1 MSNPYRTESIT
12 GQAQDEDKALFAL
25 SNVKVRALYL
35 QLGGARLDYL
45 LDKLT
50 HCMDEGA
57 DSYLRRLSQDT
68 ADYVARCEDPTLETP
83 KREKPLM
90 SVREHL
96 GVTQE
101 MMELWD
107 TQRKLALQAAR
118 AANAGIEP
126 TQECIAAAKSAI
138 GRDAERAAR
147 AVAKRNAIPAAP
159 KPVKQAAKPQERAA
173 KTPAQAAA

>member
-1 MSNPYRTESIT
+1 MSNPFRHESIT
-12 GQAQDEDKALFAL
+12 GIAQDEYKALFAL

-96 GVTQE
+96 GVTSE
-101 MMELWD
+101 MIELWD
-107 TQRKLALQAAR
+107 MQRRLALQAVR

-126 TQECIAAAKSAI
+126 TQEFIDAAKVAI

-147 AVAKRNAIPAAP
+147 AVAKRSAIPAAP
-159 KPVKQAAKPQERAA
+159 KPVKPAAKAEESAA
-173 KTPAQAAA
+173 RTPAKAAA